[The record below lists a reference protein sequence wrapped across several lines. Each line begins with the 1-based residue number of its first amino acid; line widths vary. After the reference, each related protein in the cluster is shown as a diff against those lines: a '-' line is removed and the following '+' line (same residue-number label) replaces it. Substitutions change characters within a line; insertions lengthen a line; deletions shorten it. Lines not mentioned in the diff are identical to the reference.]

1 VHEIPITIGITN
13 QEALNITVFLI
24 AYPKPVIQWVF
35 TSDITNTTIDSTD
48 NTFNVFE
55 NVTSLYKVN
64 MKLTDFGNYTVF
76 AFNEISEMYKK
87 TFIVIPQ
94 SKMLISK
101 FTYLHAIMNAYL
113 FVMFRSFKTNDCL
126 EKMIPC
132 T

>member
-1 VHEIPITIGITN
+1 MHEMPTIGVTN
-13 QEALNITVFLI
+13 QEALNITVLLI

-55 NVTSLYKVN
+55 HVTSLYKAN
-64 MKLTDFGNYTVF
+64 MKLTDYGNYTVF
-76 AFNEISEMYKK
+76 AFNEIGETYKK

-101 FTYLHAIMNAYL
+101 FIYFFIDTCDNEWRTIFH
-113 FVMFRSFKTNDCL
+113 VSF
-126 EKMIPC
+126 MSS
-132 T
+132 